1 MGKKN
6 VKKKLIRKKI
16 KKIKKKKVYIENKN
30 INENEKDK
38 DNEKN
43 EDNLCIICLC
53 HYDNDFHKVKTLKCN
68 HTLCE
73 NCFNQW
79 YKVKESCPICRRNL
93 FPYPSDRP
101 DFYDIVSDLYLH
113 HDSYFS
119 KQY

>member
-6 VKKKLIRKKI
+6 GRKKCFRKKFI
-16 KKIKKKKVYIENKN
+16 KIKNKKHDNN
-30 INENEKDK
+30 AD
-38 DNEKN
+38 DNEKRIEN
-43 EDNLCIICLC
+43 NNDNICIICLC
-53 HYDNDFHKVKTLKCN
+53 QYDNNTHKVKTLKCN

-73 NCFNQW
+73 NCFDQW

-101 DFYDIVSDLYLH
+101 DFYEVVSDLYLH
-113 HDSYFS
+113 HDSYFY

>member
-1 MGKKN
+1 MGKN
-6 VKKKLIRKKI
+6 NKKKKFIRKKI
-16 KKIKKKKVYIENKN
+16 KFSKMKNKINN
-30 INENEKDK
+30 QNEKVEEKK
-38 DNEKN
+38 D
-43 EDNLCIICLC
+43 DNICIICLC
-53 HYDNDFHKVKTLKCN
+53 QYDNKFHKIKTLKCN

-79 YKVKESCPICRRNL
+79 YKVKESCPVCRRNL

-113 HDSYFS
+113 HDSYFH

>member
-1 MGKKN
+1 MGKN
-6 VKKKLIRKKI
+6 NKKKKFIRKKI
-16 KKIKKKKVYIENKN
+16 KLSKLKNKINN
-30 INENEKDK
+30 QNEKVEEKK
-38 DNEKN
+38 D
-43 EDNLCIICLC
+43 DNICIICLC
-53 HYDNDFHKVKTLKCN
+53 NYDKDIHKVKTLKCN

>member
-1 MGKKN
+1 MGKK
-6 VKKKLIRKKI
+6 KEKQKCIRKKI
-16 KKIKKKKVYIENKN
+16 KKIKIRNNNKGVEIIQKDESKKN
-30 INENEKDK
+30 
-38 DNEKN
+38 N
-43 EDNLCIICLC
+43 EDNICIICLC
-53 HYDNDFHKVKTLKCN
+53 QYDNKFHKIKTLKCN

-79 YKVKESCPICRRNL
+79 YKVKESCPVCRRNL

-113 HDSYFS
+113 HDSYFF